1 MKRYTLLVL
10 AMVLVLA
17 MLSCAGGLAKKTA
30 KDIDTA
36 AEMILPEYLVYVEA
50 DPKLDTEQK
59 KDRQRQIQAL
69 RDVVRNAQ
77 K

>member
-1 MKRYTLLVL
+1 MKRHVLLVL
-10 AMVLVLA
+10 ALTVVLA
-17 MLSCAGGLAKKTA
+17 VASCAGGLGKKTA

-36 AEMILPEYLVYVEA
+36 ASMILPEYLAYVEA
-50 DPKLDTEQK
+50 DPKLDSEQK

-69 RDVVRNAQ
+69 RDVIRNAQ